1 MILFVTGIGTEVGK
15 TVISAILTEA
25 LEADYWKPV
34 QAGDLDYSDT
44 HKVKDLVSNSNSVFH
59 CETHALNH
67 PMSPHAAAERDGVE
81 ISLNDFK
88 IPHTDNNLVIEGA
101 GGLMVPLNKRDCMID
116 LIEGLGVEAVL
127 VSRNYL
133 GSINHTLLS
142 VEALKS
148 RGIAIKGIIF
158 NDEENAETESVILEM
173 TGLQCLGRVGMIEDL
188 SKESV
193 AKCAENFKGVL

>member
-1 MILFVTGIGTEVGK
+1 MRLFVTGIGTEVGK

-44 HKVKDLVSNSNSVFH
+44 HKVRNLLSNSKSVFH
-59 CETHALNH
+59 SEIYALNH
-67 PMSPHAAAERDGVE
+67 PMSPHAAAERDDIE
-81 ISLNDFK
+81 ISLNDFQ
-88 IPHTDNNLVIEGA
+88 IPKTDNHLVIEGA
-101 GGLMVPLNKRDCMID
+101 GGLMVPLNRNDCIID
-116 LIEGLGVEAVL
+116 LIECLGVEAVL

-142 VEALKS
+142 VEALKI
-148 RGIAIKGIIF
+148 REIAIKGIIF
-158 NDEENAETESVILEM
+158 NDAENIETESVILEM
-173 TGLQCLGRVGMIEDL
+173 TGLNCLGRVGMIEDL

-193 AKCAENFKGVL
+193 AKYAENFKGVL

>member
-1 MILFVTGIGTEVGK
+1 MSGTV
-15 TVISAILTEA
+15 
-25 LEADYWKPV
+25 
-34 QAGDLDYSDT
+34 
-44 HKVKDLVSNSNSVFH
+44 
-59 CETHALNH
+59 THALNH

-101 GGLMVPLNKRDCMID
+101 GGLMVPLNRRDCIID

-142 VEALKS
+142 VGA
-148 RGIAIKGIIF
+148 
-158 NDEENAETESVILEM
+158 
-173 TGLQCLGRVGMIEDL
+173 
-188 SKESV
+188 
-193 AKCAENFKGVL
+193 

>member
-1 MILFVTGIGTEVGK
+1 MRLFVTGIGTEVGK

-44 HKVKDLVSNSNSVFH
+44 HKVKDLVSNSKSVFH

-81 ISLNDFK
+81 ISLNDFQ
-88 IPHTDNNLVIEGA
+88 IPKTDNHLVIEGA
-101 GGLMVPLNKRDCMID
+101 GGLMVPLNRKDCMID

-173 TGLQCLGRVGMIEDL
+173 TGLKCLGRVGMIEDF

>member
-1 MILFVTGIGTEVGK
+1 MRLFVTGIGTEVGK

>member
-1 MILFVTGIGTEVGK
+1 MRLFVTGIGTEVGK

-44 HKVKDLVSNSNSVFH
+44 HKVKDLVSNSKSVFH

-148 RGIAIKGIIF
+148 RGVAIKGIIF

-173 TGLQCLGRVGMIEDL
+173 TGLQCLGRVGVIEDL

>member
-1 MILFVTGIGTEVGK
+1 MRLFVTGIGTEVGK

-173 TGLQCLGRVGMIEDL
+173 TGLQCLGRVGMIKDL

>member
-1 MILFVTGIGTEVGK
+1 MRLFVTGIGTEVGK

-44 HKVKDLVSNSNSVFH
+44 HKVKDLVSNSKSVFH
-59 CETHALNH
+59 SETHALNH

-101 GGLMVPLNKRDCMID
+101 GGLMVPLNRRDCIID

-173 TGLQCLGRVGMIEDL
+173 TGLQCLGRVGVIEDL

>member
-1 MILFVTGIGTEVGK
+1 MRLFVTGIGTEVGK

-44 HKVKDLVSNSNSVFH
+44 HKVKDLVSNSKSVFH

-81 ISLNDFK
+81 ISLNDFQ
-88 IPHTDNNLVIEGA
+88 IPKTDNHFIIEGA
-101 GGLMVPLNKRDCMID
+101 GGLMVPLNRKDCMID

>member
-1 MILFVTGIGTEVGK
+1 MRLFVTGIGTEVGK

-44 HKVKDLVSNSNSVFH
+44 HKVKDLVSNSKSVFH

-81 ISLNDFK
+81 ISLNDFQ
-88 IPHTDNNLVIEGA
+88 IPKTNNHFVIEGA
-101 GGLMVPLNKRDCMID
+101 GGLMVPLNRKDCMID

>member
-1 MILFVTGIGTEVGK
+1 MRLFVTGIGTEVGK

-148 RGIAIKGIIF
+148 RGVAIKGIIF

>member
-1 MILFVTGIGTEVGK
+1 MRLFVTGIGTEVGK

-101 GGLMVPLNKRDCMID
+101 GGLMVPLNRRDCMID

>member
-1 MILFVTGIGTEVGK
+1 MRLFVTGIGTEVGK

-44 HKVKDLVSNSNSVFH
+44 HKVKDLVSNSKSVFH
-59 CETHALNH
+59 SETHVLNH

-101 GGLMVPLNKRDCMID
+101 GGLMVPLNRRDCIID

-158 NDEENAETESVILEM
+158 NDVENAETESVILEM

>member
-1 MILFVTGIGTEVGK
+1 
-15 TVISAILTEA
+15 
-25 LEADYWKPV
+25 
-34 QAGDLDYSDT
+34 
-44 HKVKDLVSNSNSVFH
+44 
-59 CETHALNH
+59 
-67 PMSPHAAAERDGVE
+67 
-81 ISLNDFK
+81 
-88 IPHTDNNLVIEGA
+88 
-101 GGLMVPLNKRDCMID
+101 MID

>member
-1 MILFVTGIGTEVGK
+1 MRLFVTGIGTEVGK

-44 HKVKDLVSNSNSVFH
+44 HKVKDLVSNSKSVFH

-81 ISLNDFK
+81 ISLNDFQ
-88 IPHTDNNLVIEGA
+88 IPKTDNHLVIEGA
-101 GGLMVPLNKRDCMID
+101 GGLMVPLNRKDCMID